1 MCALCFPALTQ
12 ALLVGLWSAQ
22 GISANY
28 NKFWS
33 ISNARRVIGYEPQDN
48 ALVKYSTQVAEFIAQ
63 AKEETSAAKETSS
76 L

>member
-1 MCALCFPALTQ
+1 MSALCFPALTQ
-12 ALLVGLWSAQ
+12 ALLVGLSAQ

-63 AKEETSAAKETSS
+63 AKETSAAKETSS